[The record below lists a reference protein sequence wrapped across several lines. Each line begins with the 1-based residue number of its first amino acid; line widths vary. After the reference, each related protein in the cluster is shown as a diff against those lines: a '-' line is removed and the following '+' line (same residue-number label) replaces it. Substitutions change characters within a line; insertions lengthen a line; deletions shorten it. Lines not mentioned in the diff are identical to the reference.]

1 MTYSHQLADFV
12 CGLTTEAIPSTTRS
26 RARQLITDTLGVGL
40 SGTRHENF
48 TAALAGAQAIPGSVG
63 QSAILGHTLRLALPF
78 AAMVNGVACHVLD
91 YDDTHTASIVHGSAI
106 LAPLVL
112 ALGSEIKVSRADVL
126 TAFIA
131 GWEVAARIGRASGNS
146 FHNRGFHA
154 TALAGVFGAT
164 AAAGWLLRL
173 TPAQMTHAFG
183 LCASQASGINEF
195 LTNSSSSK
203 GYHVGWAA
211 KNGIIVAY
219 LAQNGATGP
228 KTVFEGD
235 RGIFHTH
242 GHPELCCIQETVA
255 KLGTRWEIE
264 RVSIK
269 PYPCCHFA
277 QGAVD
282 CALKLHDQG
291 IQADQIEKIHAII
304 DAVAAGFVCT
314 PITQKYAPVN
324 AYGAKFSLPF
334 LIACAVIDGQ
344 VDQDSFTDGNIR
356 REDLNTLGK
365 RVTYEE
371 AEKGTTGFPTY
382 FPGHLVT
389 TLKDGRVIEAC
400 VPINRGNPDAPL
412 SDKDITQKFRKN
424 AGELF
429 SPEQINA
436 LLDLLSS
443 FDTASADLSE
453 LIALLTLDPSHTAHP
468 L

>member
-1 MTYSHQLADFV
+1 MTYSQQLAEFI
-12 CGLTTEAIPSTTRS
+12 CGLTNEAIPEATRA

-40 SGTRHENF
+40 SGTRHDNF
-48 TAALAGAQAIPGSVG
+48 KAALAGACAIPGSAG
-63 QSAILGHTLRLALPF
+63 QSAILGSDLQLALPF

-91 YDDTHTASIVHGSAI
+91 YDDTHTASIVHGSGI

-112 ALGSEIKVSRADVL
+112 GLGSDVGASRADVL
-126 TAFIA
+126 TAFVA
-131 GWEVAARIGRASGNS
+131 GWEVAARIGCASGNS
-146 FHNRGFHA
+146 FHNRGFHS
-154 TALAGVFGAT
+154 TAVAGIFGAT

-173 TPAQMTHAFG
+173 TPAQLTHAFG

-195 LTNSSSSK
+195 LTNTSSSK
-203 GYHVGWAA
+203 GYHIGWAA
-211 KNGIIVAY
+211 KNGIIAAY
-219 LAQNGATGP
+219 LARSGATGP
-228 KTVFEGD
+228 ETVFEGD
-235 RGIFHTH
+235 RGLFHTH
-242 GHPELCCIQETVA
+242 GLPDLCDIDETVA
-255 KLGTRWEIE
+255 QLGTRWEIE

-282 CALKLHDQG
+282 CALELNGKG
-291 IQADQIEKIHAII
+291 IRADQIENIHAII
-304 DAVAAGFVCT
+304 DAVAAGFVCK
-314 PITQKYAPVN
+314 PIAQKYVPVN

-344 VDQDSFTDGNIR
+344 VDQDSFTDANIR
-356 REDLNTLGK
+356 REDLTTLGR

-389 TLKDGRVIEAC
+389 TLKEGRVIETC

-412 SDKDITQKFRKN
+412 SDEEIARKFKSNVGTLLSLER
-424 AGELF
+424 AD
-429 SPEQINA
+429 A

-443 FDTASADLSE
+443 FDTADDVSE
-453 LIALLTLDPSHTAHP
+453 LIGLLV
-468 L
+468 